1 MLTNNVSFFIVLNTI
16 SFGNWKLNNIEI
28 IIKHYIFFFS
38 AMRCYKVLNTPDLTF
53 ITIQTESKLKT
64 QLNILNCY
72 RLRRQNQGPSSLTQS
87 TVFSMIMTLMELTW
101 LGNSH
106 LWKSRKNVVHL
117 DQSGMAWRR
126 PLVMVNSKMTRSR
139 SIVMALPS
147 WSVTWKLNSDQEW
160 RP

>member
-1 MLTNNVSFFIVLNTI
+1 MFTNNVSFFIVLNTI

-28 IIKHYIFFFS
+28 IIKHCIFFFS
-38 AMRCYKVLNTPDLTF
+38 AIRWHKVLNTPHLTF
-53 ITIQTESKLKT
+53 ITIQTESKLKS
-64 QLNILNCY
+64 QLNILNCC
-72 RLRRQNQGPSSLTQS
+72 RLRQQNQGPSSLTQS

-147 WSVTWKLNSDQEW
+147 WSVTWKLNSDQGW